1 VPRVRLKEGPEGR
14 RRAQE
19 DGTTGAEVRVPPGEE
34 VLRQNRTGTPAGSTP
49 PPPGSS
55 RPSPS
60 PGGPCGVSHATV
72 AGMVHGA
79 GTQEDPRGRRRWVG
93 DETFVRVAGKTMYPG
108 FGVVDWGGRTL
119 SRVLSPRRREAE
131 ARGWFSPR
139 GVQEDAASPNEC
151 TTETGYTTEPSGAS
165 TWTGGRESSCTGGS
179 GSPRGRLHH
188 QPPGG
193 GLEPLRVLVWG
204 AQGFKRWANAQ
215 HYHEQYIRARNH
227 PEKTL
232 IQLLIPDK

>member
-1 VPRVRLKEGPEGR
+1 VPRVRLKEGLEGR

-19 DGTTGAEVRVPPGEE
+19 DGHTGAEVRVPPGEE

-60 PGGPCGVSHATV
+60 AGVPRDGGE
-72 AGMVHGA
+72 MVHGA
-79 GTQEDPRGRRRWVG
+79 GTQEDPRGRRRWIG

-108 FGVVDWGGRTL
+108 
-119 SRVLSPRRREAE
+119 S
-131 ARGWFSPR
+131 GW
-139 GVQEDAASPNEC
+139 
-151 TTETGYTTEPSGAS
+151 
-165 TWTGGRESSCTGGS
+165 WTGGAGLSRGFSPPEGGRPRPGD
-179 GSPRGRLHH
+179 GSLPGASKRMRQALMSARRKPGIPPSPQEPRPRLEGGRRRA
-188 QPPGG
+188 QEGVGRPEDGSTTNP
-193 GLEPLRVLVWG
+193 LEGHWSHFGCWCGVHR
-204 AQGFKRWANAQ
+204 GFKRWANAQ
-215 HYHEQYIRARNH
+215 HYHEQYVRARNH